1 MVEIF
6 NLPKAKNL
14 PKILYKKQKIC
25 YYNLKKGETYLIDL
39 HTHSLLSDGG
49 LCPAELVQRA
59 KLKGYRVLAITD
71 HIDSSNLDLVVPRI
85 AKFCQEINSLAK
97 GIRVIPG
104 AELTHLPPALIKK
117 LARRAREKGAKLI
130 LVHGETIVEPVP
142 KGTNRAALDA
152 GIDILAHPGIISE
165 EEVRI
170 VQQKGIYLEISSRRG
185 HSLTNGWVAKLA
197 KQMGAKLI
205 LNTDTHGAEDLITLE
220 EARKVLQGA
229 GLSPEEIEETLRNS
243 EELVERIL

>member
-1 MVEIF
+1 M
-6 NLPKAKNL
+6 
-14 PKILYKKQKIC
+14 
-25 YYNLKKGETYLIDL
+25 IDL

>member
-1 MVEIF
+1 
-6 NLPKAKNL
+6 
-14 PKILYKKQKIC
+14 
-25 YYNLKKGETYLIDL
+25 LIDL

-85 AKFCQEINSLAK
+85 AKFCQEINSLAR
-97 GIRVIPG
+97 GIKVIPG
-104 AELTHLPPALIKK
+104 VELTHLPPVLIKK

-152 GIDILAHPGIISE
+152 GIGILAHPGIISE

-170 VQQKGIYLEISSRRG
+170 AQQKGIYLEISSRRG

>member
-1 MVEIF
+1 
-6 NLPKAKNL
+6 
-14 PKILYKKQKIC
+14 
-25 YYNLKKGETYLIDL
+25 LIDL

-71 HIDSSNLDLVVPRI
+71 HIDSSNLDLVVPHI

-170 VQQKGIYLEISSRRG
+170 AQQKGIYLEISSRRG

-205 LNTDTHGAEDLITLE
+205 LNTDTHGAEDLITSE

>member
-1 MVEIF
+1 M
-6 NLPKAKNL
+6 
-14 PKILYKKQKIC
+14 
-25 YYNLKKGETYLIDL
+25 IDL

-85 AKFCQEINSLAK
+85 AKFCQEINSLAR
-97 GIRVIPG
+97 GIKVIPG
-104 AELTHLPPALIKK
+104 VELTHLPPVLIKK
-117 LARRAREKGAKLI
+117 LARRAREKGAELI

-170 VQQKGIYLEISSRRG
+170 AQQKGIYLEISSRRG

-197 KQMGAKLI
+197 KRMGAKLI

-243 EELVERIL
+243 EELAQRVFSEW

>member
-1 MVEIF
+1 
-6 NLPKAKNL
+6 
-14 PKILYKKQKIC
+14 
-25 YYNLKKGETYLIDL
+25 LIDL

-71 HIDSSNLDLVVPRI
+71 HIDSSNLDLVVPSI

-97 GIRVIPG
+97 GIKVIPG

-117 LARRAREKGAKLI
+117 LTKRAREKGAKLI

-142 KGTNRAALDA
+142 KGTNRVALDA

-165 EEVRI
+165 EEARI
-170 VQQKGIYLEISSRRG
+170 AQQKGIYLEISSRRG

-197 KQMGAKLI
+197 KQTGAKLI

>member
-1 MVEIF
+1 M
-6 NLPKAKNL
+6 
-14 PKILYKKQKIC
+14 
-25 YYNLKKGETYLIDL
+25 IDL

-85 AKFCQEINSLAK
+85 AKFCQEINSLAR
-97 GIRVIPG
+97 GIKVIPG
-104 AELTHLPPALIKK
+104 VELTHLPPVLIKK
-117 LARRAREKGAKLI
+117 LARRAREKGAELI

-170 VQQKGIYLEISSRRG
+170 AQQKGIYLEISSRRG

-243 EELVERIL
+243 EELAQRVFSEW

>member
-1 MVEIF
+1 M
-6 NLPKAKNL
+6 
-14 PKILYKKQKIC
+14 
-25 YYNLKKGETYLIDL
+25 IDL

-85 AKFCQEINSLAK
+85 AKFCQEINSLAR
-97 GIRVIPG
+97 GIKVIPG
-104 AELTHLPPALIKK
+104 VELTHLPLVLIKK

-170 VQQKGIYLEISSRRG
+170 AQQKGIYLEISSRRG

-243 EELVERIL
+243 EELGERIL

>member
-1 MVEIF
+1 
-6 NLPKAKNL
+6 
-14 PKILYKKQKIC
+14 
-25 YYNLKKGETYLIDL
+25 LIDL

-85 AKFCQEINSLAK
+85 AKFCQEINSLAR
-97 GIRVIPG
+97 GIKVIPG
-104 AELTHLPPALIKK
+104 VELTHLPPVLIKK
-117 LARRAREKGAKLI
+117 LARRAREKGAELI

-170 VQQKGIYLEISSRRG
+170 AQQKGIYLEISSRRG

-243 EELVERIL
+243 EELAQRVFSEW